1 MRFNKITLNFKT
13 IIILFATLLFSAC
26 TDETDKISGHA
37 FIVDN
42 FKDKNPLEG
51 IYIEVEYTKN
61 EGYSYD
67 FLHSVTTDKKGY
79 FKIDTEFKTDVF
91 SIDCWAVANVY
102 SDTEYTDTLG
112 NFSFQFPDG
121 TYGYKT
127 IHLDTFSLP
136 HNIWVIPRISNLGN
150 YKPDEISINF
160 YNCELIDTS
169 LTDMTFFGSVNVNQ
183 TFTPVEI
190 KMNMN
195 IQHWLSYGSRD
206 FARGSLKK
214 NSQEIGFGYF
224 KLEKSKHTIEGDTLY
239 LNFEIEEAE

>member
-1 MRFNKITLNFKT
+1 MNTKT
-13 IIILFATLLFSAC
+13 IFILFAIFLFSSCIDDA
-26 TDETDKISGHA
+26 DKISGHA

-61 EGYSYD
+61 EGYNYD
-67 FLHSVTTDKKGY
+67 FLQSATTDKNGY

-91 SIDCWAVANVY
+91 SIDSWAVANVY
-102 SDTEYTDTLG
+102 SDKEYSDTLG
-112 NFSFQFPDG
+112 NFSFQFPND

-127 IHLDTFSLP
+127 IHLDTFSLS

-150 YKPDEISINF
+150 YKPDEISIHF
-160 YNCELIDTS
+160 DNCELVDS
-169 LTDMTFFGSVNVNQ
+169 SHENMTFFGSVNVNQ

-190 KMNMN
+190 KMTMN
-195 IQHWLSYGSRD
+195 TQHWLSYGTRD
-206 FARGSLKK
+206 LARGSLKK

-224 KLEKSKHTIEGDTLY
+224 NLEKSKHTVEGDTLY
-239 LNFEIEEAE
+239 LNFNIVESE